1 MTKSVLFN
9 VKRIKEERI
18 IYTLFYDCEM
28 LIKYS
33 YPSVRTNDRSRL
45 ASI

>member
-1 MTKSVLFN
+1 MTKSALFN

-18 IYTLFYDCEM
+18 LFYDCEM